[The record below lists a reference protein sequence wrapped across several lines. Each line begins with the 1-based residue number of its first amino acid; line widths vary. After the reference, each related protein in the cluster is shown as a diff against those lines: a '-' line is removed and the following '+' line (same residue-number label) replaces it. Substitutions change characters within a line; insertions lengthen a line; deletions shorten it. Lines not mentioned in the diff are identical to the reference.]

1 MGGVFNKG
9 EISFI
14 QKIDEVMNDVSRDTG
29 IILYY
34 VGTTKAISKSG
45 KEVRA
50 LNIEAYKEYADKA
63 LDTICSQIKES
74 YGLTSC
80 EIFHLVGEFPVGE
93 PLVLLIIGSPSRE
106 PAFRA
111 LEEAVKRYKSEPTI
125 WKKEIYT
132 DGSSSWI
139 QE

>member
-9 EISFI
+9 EISFP
-14 QKIDEVMNDVSRDTG
+14 QKIEAVMNYVSPDTG

-34 VGTTKAISKSG
+34 VGTTKATSKSG
-45 KEVRA
+45 KKVKA
-50 LNIEAYKEYADKA
+50 LKIEAYKEYANQA
-63 LDTICSQIKES
+63 LDTICRQVKED
-74 YGLTSC
+74 YGLISC

-93 PLVLLIIGSPSRE
+93 PLVLLIIRSPGRE

-111 LEEAVKRYKSEPTI
+111 LEEAVRRYKSEPTI
-125 WKKEIYT
+125 WKKEVYT

-139 QE
+139 RE